1 MKVRLAQHLA
11 AGERRLLGIELQVF
25 SFPLEVLAARVGVA
39 LQVEVTH
46 ARLTKKLPDLKL
58 LRRAPHPWAG
68 AGGEGRAARRTR
80 RAGGWHA
87 GAGAP
92 RVRCVCG
99 ALLAECVRRVCGVCA
114 ACVRRVFGGRG
125 SAPRLVE
132 LRQRLRLL
140 LFDVLRAVLVAGA
153 RCVRHLSALLVFYC
167 PFLDGFT
174 VVGGQRREGQCGGRR
189 GGGRRGGGRRLRSS
203 ISSSSSSGV

>member
-1 MKVRLAQHLA
+1 M
-11 AGERRLLGIELQVF
+11 
-25 SFPLEVLAARVGVA
+25 
-39 LQVEVTH
+39 
-46 ARLTKKLPDLKL
+46 
-58 LRRAPHPWAG
+58 
-68 AGGEGRAARRTR
+68 GG
-80 RAGGWHA
+80 GG
-87 GAGAP
+87 G
-92 RVRCVCG
+92 
-99 ALLAECVRRVCGVCA
+99 VCGVCA

-153 RCVRHLSALLVFYC
+153 RCVRYLTALLVFYY

-174 VVGGQRREGQCGGRR
+174 VVGGHLRHGESGGGGRR
-189 GGGRRGGGRRLRSS
+189 GGGRRGGGRRLRSG